1 MNEGIVIGLAREA
14 LWVTLLVGGPIL
26 GITLV
31 VGVVISILQAVTQVN
46 EQTLSFV
53 PKVVAVFLGV
63 LIFGPWMLETLV
75 GFTGGIFANMASYG
89 R

>member
-1 MNEGIVIGLAREA
+1 VNEGIVIGLAREA

-26 GITLV
+26 GIALV
-31 VGVVISILQAVTQVN
+31 VGIVISIIQAVTQVQ

-53 PKVVAVFLGV
+53 PKLVAVFVGV

-75 GFTGGIFANMASYG
+75 GFTGGLFANMASYG